1 MNRRTF
7 DSRAATRG
15 LLGPLTLIGLAGC
28 ALLVTGWVLIGRLS
42 WPQAGGDRLVMLIP
56 AILILAIALGALLS
70 APPTRIALLAT
81 AIVLIARYSG
91 PLLIDRLPGVPS
103 GEFLWVPADVAVPRP
118 WLVAVLTGSDP
129 LLFLARDGLLI
140 AVLLLAVGG
149 MWGAAAL
156 GPLITARRPPASVG
170 IDITLLVAV
179 FAGIALLAWRPV
191 TSTLALSDPLGF
203 GVSGGLGSPLSPTP
217 FGEMTATT
225 LWFLIRTLSWAIPLV
240 VWTALAC
247 RQGGAIAVGTAAGL
261 VIVTGLLPWLLARTD
276 ALVGDVRAAVTLD
289 GPSGVLREVTADR
302 VLDPYPTPIALTV
315 VSVALLVVV
324 LVWVSSPPLI
334 VHADRPTATAA
345 SPLNGTAVAAFVLAW
360 LPPTAIP
367 GIVLGHVAY
376 DNIAS
381 TLGAQRGAGLA
392 RAAIL
397 IGYASLGVALWW
409 LWTRGFGR

>member
-7 DSRAATRG
+7 DTRAATRG

-28 ALLVTGWVLIGRLS
+28 ALVVTGWVLIGRLS
-42 WPQAGGDRLVMLIP
+42 WPEAGGDRFVVLIP
-56 AILILAIALGALLS
+56 ALLVVGLALGALFS

-81 AIVLIARYSG
+81 AIVLIARYTG
-91 PLLIDRLPGVPS
+91 PLLIDRLPGSPA
-103 GEFLWVPADVAVPRP
+103 GEFLWVAADAAVPRP
-118 WLVAVLTGSDP
+118 WLVAILTGSDP
-129 LLFLARDGLLI
+129 LQFLARDGLLI
-140 AVLLLAVGG
+140 SLLLLGVAGI
-149 MWGAAAL
+149 WGAAAL
-156 GPLITARRPPASVG
+156 GPLITARRPPASMG
-170 IDITLLVAV
+170 IDVTLLVAV
-179 FAGIALLAWRPV
+179 FAAIAVLAWRPV
-191 TSTLALSDPLGF
+191 TSALALGDPLGF
-203 GVSGGLGSPLSPTP
+203 AAPGSLDAPLSVTP
-217 FGEMTATT
+217 FGEVTATG
-225 LWFLIRTLSWAIPLV
+225 LWLIVRTLSWAIPV
-240 VWTALAC
+240 VAWTALAC

-261 VIVTGLLPWLLARTD
+261 VTVTGLLPWLLARTD
-276 ALVGDVRAAVTLD
+276 ALVGNVRAAVTLD
-289 GPSGVLREVTADR
+289 GPSAVVREVTADR
-302 VLDPYPTPIALTV
+302 VLDPFPTPVALTV

-334 VHADRPTATAA
+334 IHADRPTATAA
-345 SPLNGTAVAAFVLAW
+345 SPLNGTAVAAFILAW